1 MSGIGKSIR
10 YCLSRPFS
18 VAPRRVRYGWLGGG
32 AGHDLAPVCRDIG
45 PARGYRRMSSIL
57 SKRLFW
63 PVFCGRSRGERMSD
77 GHCGTLTYRQ
87 KPQAKRQPSLGIA
100 AAQQIKVRTGAR
112 WYGGIRNEPIGGPL
126 GICSGE
132 RRVAALYQDVLG
144 FDAAIGLIRLVRSAS
159 SRG

>member
-1 MSGIGKSIR
+1 MRGIGTPANQCRAAPSSI
-10 YCLSRPFS
+10 
-18 VAPRRVRYGWLGGG
+18 APRMGRAGGEDRG
-32 AGHDLAPVCRDIG
+32 VGHDLAPVCRDIR
-45 PARGYRRMSSIL
+45 PAPGNGWTYIIS

-63 PVFCGRSRGERMSD
+63 PVFCGLIAGERVSD

-87 KPQAKRQPSLGIA
+87 KPKAKRQRSLGIA